1 MEKITKML
9 TALIGPVT
17 GLLDKF
23 IADKDTKNKLAHEI
37 STMADR
43 HAQELALAQISVNR
57 EEAKGNWFQSSWR
70 PLTGYTAVLGL
81 AVNFLVAP
89 IAGGLGVDIPQA
101 DMSVMMPLLFG
112 LLGLSGMRTYERKI
126 GKDK

>member
-1 MEKITKML
+1 MLSSL
-9 TALIGPVT
+9 TALVGPLT
-17 GLLDKF
+17 GLLDQF
-23 IADKDTKNKLAHEI
+23 IEDKDKKNALVHEIATLADKH
-37 STMADR
+37 
-43 HAQELALAQISVNR
+43 HQELMLAQISVNR

-70 PLTGYTAVLGL
+70 PLAGYTAVLGL